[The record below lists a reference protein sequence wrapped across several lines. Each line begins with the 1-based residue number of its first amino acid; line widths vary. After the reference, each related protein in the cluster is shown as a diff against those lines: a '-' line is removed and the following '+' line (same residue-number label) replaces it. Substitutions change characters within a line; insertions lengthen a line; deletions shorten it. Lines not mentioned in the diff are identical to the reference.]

1 MKYKILLFLALALI
15 VYSCNREDFP
25 IEKESGNRV
34 SIELLKARFHSDSI
48 AFSKSNVQPDFNFRQ
63 SLQRKIMWDKAIHSK
78 DGLFYIPVKLSLPAN
93 QLATF
98 KNGSKD
104 YGFKVFLRIDPKAN
118 IPQYEMLTFFPDKK
132 SNAKIFSG
140 VVLTDDYFV
149 GQTTYSIYP
158 TNNSLQNR
166 EGFKKVARLGEE
178 ACARV
183 KVGEVCVGNYCSPR
197 YEKVCD
203 DRGKSPFPE
212 EITEEVDDSEMAPGG
227 GGGNGNQDEEEN
239 IENKIENPCLKNM
252 VDKII
257 KKDIEFTIEETLL
270 SIFGENNNFNIVYK
284 ENPDLKADNEANAIV
299 TYYTLNNDGKF
310 SKMNIDIS
318 LNVNTLPNSS
328 QEYIAMVIVHE
339 SIHAYLDY
347 KGYVYNTN
355 QHDIMLSNYVTL
367 MADYLIN
374 NFQTPSKDAYALSFL
389 GLYDAYK
396 KSINNQTWES
406 IKNKL
411 GNKLTTESE
420 RLNLLDQY
428 QSGYKGKKCQ

>member
-1 MKYKILLFLALALI
+1 MKYKILLFLVSTLFL
-15 VYSCNREDFP
+15 YNCKREDFP
-25 IEKESGNRV
+25 LEKESGNRV
-34 SIELLKARFHSDSI
+34 SVELLKARFHSDSI
-48 AFSKSNVQPDFNFRQ
+48 AFSKFNVPPDFNFRQ

-78 DGLFYIPVKLSLPAN
+78 DGLVYIPVKLSLPAN

-104 YGFKVFLRIDPKAN
+104 YGFKVLLRIDPKAN

-166 EGFKKVARLGEE
+166 EGFKMIARLGEE
-178 ACARV
+178 ACARI

-212 EITEEVDDSEMAPGG
+212 DITEEVDDSEMAPGG

-257 KKDIEFTIEETLL
+257 KKDIEFAIEETLL
-270 SIFGENNNFNIVYK
+270 SIFGESNKFNIFYS
-284 ENPDLKADNEANAIV
+284 ETTDLEDYNFGRAIPSN
-299 TYYTLNNDGKF
+299 LQINNQGQYIT
-310 SKMNIDIS
+310 MDINVK
-318 LNVNTLPNSS
+318 LNVKTLPNSS
-328 QEYIAMVIVHE
+328 QEFITTVIIHE
-339 SIHAYLDY
+339 SIHAYLNY
-347 KGYVYNTN
+347 KGFIFNPN
-355 QHDIMLSNYVTL
+355 QHDIMLSNYITL
-367 MADYLIN
+367 MANYLTT
-374 NFQTPSKDAYALSFL
+374 NFQISDKDAYALSFS
-389 GLYDAYK
+389 GLHDAYK
-396 KSINNQTWES
+396 NSLNNQSWQN
-406 IKNKL
+406 IKDKL
-411 GNKLTTESE
+411 GSKLTTESE

-428 QSGYKGKKCQ
+428 QSGYKGQKCQ

>member
-1 MKYKILLFLALALI
+1 MKYKILLFLALTLI

-25 IEKESGNRV
+25 LEKESGNRV
-34 SIELLKARFHSDSI
+34 SIELLKARFHSDSV
-48 AFSKSNVQPDFNFRQ
+48 AFSKFNAQPDFNFRQ
-63 SLQRKIMWDKAIHSK
+63 SLQRRIIWNKAIHST
-78 DGLFYIPVKLSLPAN
+78 DGHVYIPVKLSLPAN

-98 KNGSKD
+98 ENGSKN
-104 YGFKVFLRIDPKAN
+104 YGFKVFLRIDPNAN
-118 IPQYEMLTFFPDKK
+118 IPQYEMLTFFPDEK

-158 TNNSLQNR
+158 TNNLLQNR
-166 EGFKKVARLGEE
+166 DRFKMIARLGEE

-212 EITEEVDDSEMAPGG
+212 DITEEVDDSEMAPGG

-270 SIFGENNNFNIVYK
+270 SIFGENNDFNITYNESKTLK
-284 ENPDLKADNEANAIV
+284 EDNHGRAMPSNFKINNQGQ
-299 TYYTLNNDGKF
+299 YTAMDI
-310 SKMNIDIS
+310 NIE

-328 QEYIAMVIVHE
+328 QEFITTVIVHE
-339 SIHAYLDY
+339 SIHAYLNY
-347 KGYVYNTN
+347 KGFVYVTN
-355 QHDIMLSNYVTL
+355 QHDIMLTNYISL
-367 MADYLIN
+367 MANYLIN
-374 NFQTPSKDAYALSFL
+374 KFEIPTKDAYALSMG
-389 GLYDAYK
+389 GLQN
-396 KSINNQTWES
+396 SINDQILQNL
-406 IKNKL
+406 KNKL
-411 GNKLTTESE
+411 GQQFPNNNE
-420 RLNLLDQY
+420 RLNLQDQY
-428 QSGYKGKKCQ
+428 RSGYKGKKCN

>member
-1 MKYKILLFLALALI
+1 MKYKILLFLALTLI

-25 IEKESGNRV
+25 LEKESGNRV
-34 SIELLKARFHSDSI
+34 SIELLKARFHSDSV
-48 AFSKSNVQPDFNFRQ
+48 AFSKFNAQPDFNFRQ
-63 SLQRKIMWDKAIHSK
+63 SLQRRIIWNKAIHST
-78 DGLFYIPVKLSLPAN
+78 DGHVYIPVKLSLPAN

-98 KNGSKD
+98 ENGSKD
-104 YGFKVFLRIDPKAN
+104 YGFKVFLRIDPNAN
-118 IPQYEMLTFFPDKK
+118 IPQYEMLTFFPDEK

-158 TNNSLQNR
+158 TNNLLQNR
-166 EGFKKVARLGEE
+166 DRFKMIARLGEE

-212 EITEEVDDSEMAPGG
+212 DITEEVDDSEMAPGG

-270 SIFGENNNFNIVYK
+270 SIFGENNDFNITYNESKTLK
-284 ENPDLKADNEANAIV
+284 EDNHGRAMPSNFKINNQGQ
-299 TYYTLNNDGKF
+299 YTAMDI
-310 SKMNIDIS
+310 NIE

-328 QEYIAMVIVHE
+328 QEFITTVIVHE
-339 SIHAYLDY
+339 SIHAYLNY
-347 KGYVYNTN
+347 KGFVYVTN
-355 QHDIMLSNYVTL
+355 QHDIMLTNYISL
-367 MADYLIN
+367 MANYLIN
-374 NFQTPSKDAYALSFL
+374 KFEIPTKDAYALSMG
-389 GLYDAYK
+389 GLQN
-396 KSINNQTWES
+396 SINDQILQNL
-406 IKNKL
+406 KNKL
-411 GNKLTTESE
+411 GQQFPNNNE
-420 RLNLLDQY
+420 RLNLQDQY
-428 QSGYKGKKCQ
+428 RSGYKGKKCN

>member
-1 MKYKILLFLALALI
+1 MKYKILLFLALTLI

-25 IEKESGNRV
+25 LEKESGNRV
-34 SIELLKARFHSDSI
+34 SIELLKARFHSDSV
-48 AFSKSNVQPDFNFRQ
+48 AFSKFNAQPDFNFRQ
-63 SLQRKIMWDKAIHSK
+63 SLQRRIIWNKAIHST
-78 DGLFYIPVKLSLPAN
+78 DGHVYIPVKLSLPAN

-98 KNGSKD
+98 ENGSKD
-104 YGFKVFLRIDPKAN
+104 YGFKVFLRIDPNAN
-118 IPQYEMLTFFPDKK
+118 IPQYEMLTFFPDEK

-212 EITEEVDDSEMAPGG
+212 DITEEIDDSEMAPGG
-227 GGGNGNQDEEEN
+227 GGGNGNQDEDEN

-257 KKDIEFTIEETLL
+257 KKDIEFAIAETLL
-270 SIFGENNNFNIVYK
+270 SIFGESNKFNIVYK
-284 ENPDLKADNEANAIV
+284 EDPDLKVGNEANTIV
-299 TYYTLNNDGKF
+299 TNYTFNTEGQF
-310 SKMNIDIS
+310 STMDINIS

-355 QHDIMLSNYVTL
+355 QHDIMLSNYITL
-367 MADYLIN
+367 MANYLIA
-374 NFQTPSKDAYALSFL
+374 NFQISDKDAYALSFG
-389 GLYDAYK
+389 GLHDAYNN
-396 KSINNQTWES
+396 SINNQSWQN
-406 IKNKL
+406 IKDKL
-411 GNKLTTESE
+411 GSKLTTESE